1 MAKNSSYVHEFGAE
15 YGNPVEFVPAD
26 HAIEVLKDS
35 GLPPVL
41 FEYWKEYGFS
51 KYLGGYFQLVN
62 PLDYEQVVAEWIR
75 GTPFEGADQFFAIRM
90 DAFGDLQVWGLKLGN
105 VFDISVNYHALYK
118 TGFNDEAKINA
129 GKGGQMLEGLFY
141 GVLADQMTPDSDDS
155 RIQLFLQAKEAMG
168 ILGPNQIYGLV
179 PAAPLGGQM
188 QLDNLQITDAPSY
201 LALLPELAPVREMT
215 MQDLARMAF
224 GGAAAQSLN
233 KLLKD

>member
-1 MAKNSSYVHEFGAE
+1 
-15 YGNPVEFVPAD
+15 
-26 HAIEVLKDS
+26 
-35 GLPPVL
+35 
-41 FEYWKEYGFS
+41 
-51 KYLGGYFQLVN
+51 
-62 PLDYEQVVAEWIR
+62 
-75 GTPFEGADQFFAIRM
+75 
-90 DAFGDLQVWGLKLGN
+90 
-105 VFDISVNYHALYK
+105 
-118 TGFNDEAKINA
+118 
-129 GKGGQMLEGLFY
+129 MLEGLIFD
-141 GVLADQMTPDSDDS
+141 VLADQMTPDLDDS

-233 KLLKD
+233 KLLKE